1 MSIQRLLREEIE
13 SEFKELSKIT
23 PGGDEYRVAV
33 DGITKLMDRAIEME
47 KNEVDRQDRID
58 ARDSENE
65 FKTKQMEDEK
75 RDRFV
80 KNLLTGVGTIG
91 GLVVTIWGAKK
102 AWKFEETGT
111 VASPVGRNFINK
123 LISFRK

>member
-1 MSIQRLLREEIE
+1 MSIQKLLREEIE

-33 DGITKLMDRAIEME
+33 DGITKLMDRAIELE
-47 KNEVDRQDRID
+47 KNEIDRQDRID

-75 RDRFV
+75 KDRFV

-111 VASPVGRNFINK
+111 VASPVGRSFINK

>member
-13 SEFKELSKIT
+13 SEFKELSTIT
-23 PGGDEYRVAV
+23 PGGENYKVAV

-47 KNEVDRQDRID
+47 KNEIDRQDRID

-65 FKTKQMEDEK
+65 LKMKQMEDEK
-75 RDRFV
+75 KDRFV
-80 KNLLTGVGTIG
+80 KNLLAGVGTIG

-111 VASPVGRNFINK
+111 VASPVGRSFINK

>member
-23 PGGDEYRVAV
+23 PGGEDYKVAV
-33 DGITKLMDRAIEME
+33 DGITKLMDRAIELE
-47 KNEVDRQDRID
+47 KNEIDRQDRM
-58 ARDSENE
+58 
-65 FKTKQMEDEK
+65 KQMEDENEVK
-75 RDRFV
+75 TRQMEDEKKDRFV

-111 VASPVGRNFINK
+111 VASPVGRSFINK

>member
-13 SEFKELSKIT
+13 SEFKELSTIT
-23 PGGDEYRVAV
+23 PGGENYKVAV

-47 KNEVDRQDRID
+47 KNEIDRQDRID

-75 RDRFV
+75 KDRFV
-80 KNLLTGVGTIG
+80 KNLLAGVGTIG

-111 VASPVGRNFINK
+111 VASPVGRSFINK

>member
-65 FKTKQMEDEK
+65 LKTKQMEDEK
-75 RDRFV
+75 KDRFV
-80 KNLLTGVGTIG
+80 KNLLAGVGTIG

-111 VASPVGRNFINK
+111 VASPVGRSFINK

>member
-13 SEFKELSKIT
+13 SEFKELSKVA
-23 PGGDEYRVAV
+23 PGGEDYKIAV

-47 KNEVDRQDRID
+47 KNEIDRQDRID

-75 RDRFV
+75 KDRFV
-80 KNLLTGVGTIG
+80 KNLLAGVGTIG

-111 VASPVGRNFINK
+111 VASPVGRSFINK

>member
-13 SEFKELSKIT
+13 SEFKELSTIA
-23 PGGDEYRVAV
+23 PGGEDYKIAV

-47 KNEVDRQDRID
+47 KNEIDRQDRID

-75 RDRFV
+75 KDRFV
-80 KNLLTGVGTIG
+80 KNLLTGIGTIG

-111 VASPVGRNFINK
+111 VASPVGRSFINK

>member
-23 PGGDEYRVAV
+23 PGGEDYKVAV

-47 KNEVDRQDRID
+47 KNEIDRQDRID

-65 FKTKQMEDEK
+65 LKTKQMEDEK
-75 RDRFV
+75 KDRFV

>member
-23 PGGDEYRVAV
+23 PGGEDYKVAV
-33 DGITKLMDRAIEME
+33 DGITKLMDRAIELE
-47 KNEVDRQDRID
+47 KNEIDRQDRID

-75 RDRFV
+75 KDRFV

>member
-13 SEFKELSKIT
+13 SEFKELSKIA
-23 PGGDEYRVAV
+23 PGGEDYKVAV

-47 KNEVDRQDRID
+47 KNEIDRQDRID

-65 FKTKQMEDEK
+65 LKTKQMEDEK
-75 RDRFV
+75 KDRFV

-111 VASPVGRNFINK
+111 VASPVGRSFINK

>member
-33 DGITKLMDRAIEME
+33 DGITKLMDRAIELE
-47 KNEVDRQDRID
+47 KNEIDRQDRID

-65 FKTKQMEDEK
+65 LKTKQMEDEK
-75 RDRFV
+75 KDRFV

-111 VASPVGRNFINK
+111 VASPVGRSFINK

>member
-13 SEFKELSKIT
+13 SEFKELSTIT
-23 PGGDEYRVAV
+23 PGGENYKVAA
-33 DGITKLMDRAIEME
+33 DGITKLMDRAIEMK
-47 KNEVDRQDRID
+47 KNEIDRQDRID

-65 FKTKQMEDEK
+65 LKTKQMEDEK
-75 RDRFV
+75 KDRFV

-111 VASPVGRNFINK
+111 VASPVGRSFINK

>member
-13 SEFKELSKIT
+13 SEFKELSKIA
-23 PGGDEYRVAV
+23 PGGEDYKVAV

-47 KNEVDRQDRID
+47 KNEIDRQDRID

-65 FKTKQMEDEK
+65 LKTKQMEDEK
-75 RDRFV
+75 KDRFV
-80 KNLLTGVGTIG
+80 KNLLAGVGTIG

-111 VASPVGRNFINK
+111 VASPVGRSFINK

>member
-13 SEFKELSKIT
+13 SEFKELSTIT
-23 PGGDEYRVAV
+23 PGGENYKVAV

-47 KNEVDRQDRID
+47 KNEIDRQDRID

-65 FKTKQMEDEK
+65 LKTRQMEDEK
-75 RDRFV
+75 KDRFV

-111 VASPVGRNFINK
+111 VASPVGRSFINK

>member
-13 SEFKELSKIT
+13 SEFKELSKIA
-23 PGGDEYRVAV
+23 PGGDEYKVAV

-47 KNEVDRQDRID
+47 KNEIDRQDRID

-65 FKTKQMEDEK
+65 LKTKQMEDEK
-75 RDRFV
+75 KDRFV

-111 VASPVGRNFINK
+111 VASPVGRSFINK

>member
-1 MSIQRLLREEIE
+1 MSIQKLLREEIE

-23 PGGDEYRVAV
+23 PGGDEYRVTV
-33 DGITKLMDRAIEME
+33 DGITKLMDRAIELE
-47 KNEVDRQDRID
+47 KNEIDRQDRID

-75 RDRFV
+75 KDRFV

-111 VASPVGRNFINK
+111 VASPVGRSFINK

>member
-13 SEFKELSKIT
+13 SEFKELSKIA
-23 PGGDEYRVAV
+23 PGGEDYKIAV

-47 KNEVDRQDRID
+47 KNEIDRQDRID

-65 FKTKQMEDEK
+65 LKTKQMEDEK
-75 RDRFV
+75 KDRFV
-80 KNLLTGVGTIG
+80 KNLLAGVGTIG

-111 VASPVGRNFINK
+111 VASPVGRSFINK

>member
-1 MSIQRLLREEIE
+1 MRIQRLLREEIE
-13 SEFKELSKIT
+13 SEFKELSTIT
-23 PGGDEYRVAV
+23 PGGENYKVAV
-33 DGITKLMDRAIEME
+33 DGITKLMDQAIEME
-47 KNEVDRQDRID
+47 KNEIDRQDRID

-65 FKTKQMEDEK
+65 LKTKQMEDEK
-75 RDRFV
+75 KDRFV
-80 KNLLTGVGTIG
+80 KNLLAGVGTIG

-111 VASPVGRNFINK
+111 VASPVGRSFINK

>member
-1 MSIQRLLREEIE
+1 MSV
-13 SEFKELSKIT
+13 K
-23 PGGDEYRVAV
+23 
-33 DGITKLMDRAIEME
+33 TKLMDEFDSELGELGKIEVGCKE
-47 KNEVDRQDRID
+47 YQLAVDGVTKLADRIIEID
-58 ARDSENE
+58 KLESDNAMKERV
-65 FKTKQMEDEK
+65 QMYEHELKEQQINDEK
-75 RDRFV
+75 KDRFV

-111 VASPVGRNFINK
+111 VASPVGRSFINK

>member
-13 SEFKELSKIT
+13 SEFKELSKIA
-23 PGGDEYRVAV
+23 PGGEDYKVAV

-47 KNEVDRQDRID
+47 KNEIDRQDRID

-75 RDRFV
+75 KDRFV
-80 KNLLTGVGTIG
+80 KNLLTGLGTIG

-111 VASPVGRNFINK
+111 VASPVGRSFINK

>member
-13 SEFKELSKIT
+13 SEFKELSTIT
-23 PGGDEYRVAV
+23 PGGENYKVAV

-47 KNEVDRQDRID
+47 KNEIERQDRID

-75 RDRFV
+75 KDRFV
-80 KNLLTGVGTIG
+80 KNLLAGVGTIG

>member
-23 PGGDEYRVAV
+23 PGGDEYKVAV

-47 KNEVDRQDRID
+47 KNEIDRQDRID

-65 FKTKQMEDEK
+65 LKTKQMEDEK
-75 RDRFV
+75 KDRFV

-111 VASPVGRNFINK
+111 VASPVGRSFINK

>member
-13 SEFKELSKIT
+13 SEFKELSTIT
-23 PGGDEYRVAV
+23 PGGENYKVAV

-47 KNEVDRQDRID
+47 KTEIDRQDRID

-75 RDRFV
+75 KDRFV
-80 KNLLTGVGTIG
+80 KNLLAGVGTIG

>member
-75 RDRFV
+75 KDRFV

-111 VASPVGRNFINK
+111 VASPVGRSFINK

>member
-13 SEFKELSKIT
+13 SEFKELSKIA
-23 PGGDEYRVAV
+23 PGGEDYKVAV

-47 KNEVDRQDRID
+47 KNEIDRQDRID

-75 RDRFV
+75 KDRFV
-80 KNLLTGVGTIG
+80 KNLLTGLGTIG

-111 VASPVGRNFINK
+111 VASPV
-123 LISFRK
+123 

>member
-13 SEFKELSKIT
+13 SEFKELSTIT
-23 PGGDEYRVAV
+23 PGGENYKVAV

-47 KNEVDRQDRID
+47 KNEIDRQDRID

-75 RDRFV
+75 KDRFV
-80 KNLLTGVGTIG
+80 KNLLTGIGTIG

-111 VASPVGRNFINK
+111 VASPVGRAFINK
-123 LISFRK
+123 LLSFRK

>member
-1 MSIQRLLREEIE
+1 
-13 SEFKELSKIT
+13 
-23 PGGDEYRVAV
+23 
-33 DGITKLMDRAIEME
+33 
-47 KNEVDRQDRID
+47 
-58 ARDSENE
+58 
-65 FKTKQMEDEK
+65 MEDEK
-75 RDRFV
+75 KDRFV

-111 VASPVGRNFINK
+111 VASPVGRSFINK

>member
-1 MSIQRLLREEIE
+1 MSIQKLLREEIE
-13 SEFKELSKIT
+13 SEFKELSTIT
-23 PGGDEYRVAV
+23 PGGENYKVAV

-47 KNEVDRQDRID
+47 KNEIDRQDRID

-65 FKTKQMEDEK
+65 LKTKQMEDEK
-75 RDRFV
+75 KDRFV
-80 KNLLTGVGTIG
+80 KNLLAGVGTIG

-111 VASPVGRNFINK
+111 VASPVGRSFINK

>member
-23 PGGDEYRVAV
+23 PGGEDYKVAV

-47 KNEVDRQDRID
+47 KNEIDRQDRID
-58 ARDSENE
+58 ARDCENE
-65 FKTKQMEDEK
+65 LKTKQMEDEK
-75 RDRFV
+75 KDRFV

-111 VASPVGRNFINK
+111 VASPVGRSFINK

>member
-13 SEFKELSKIT
+13 SEFKELSKIA
-23 PGGDEYRVAV
+23 PGGEDYKVAV
-33 DGITKLMDRAIEME
+33 DGIAKLMDRAIEME
-47 KNEVDRQDRID
+47 KNEIDRQDRID

-65 FKTKQMEDEK
+65 LKTKQMEDEK
-75 RDRFV
+75 KDRFV
-80 KNLLTGVGTIG
+80 KNLLAGVGTIG

-111 VASPVGRNFINK
+111 VASPVGRSFINK

>member
-23 PGGDEYRVAV
+23 PGGDEYRVAI
-33 DGITKLMDRAIEME
+33 DGITKLMDRAIELE
-47 KNEVDRQDRID
+47 KNEIDRQDRID

-65 FKTKQMEDEK
+65 LKTRQMEDEK
-75 RDRFV
+75 KDRFV

-111 VASPVGRNFINK
+111 VASPVGRSFINK

>member
-33 DGITKLMDRAIEME
+33 DGITKLMDRAIELE
-47 KNEVDRQDRID
+47 KNEIDRQDRID

-65 FKTKQMEDEK
+65 LKTKQMEDEK
-75 RDRFV
+75 KDRFV
-80 KNLLTGVGTIG
+80 KNLLAGVGTIG

-111 VASPVGRNFINK
+111 VASPVGRSFINK

>member
-13 SEFKELSKIT
+13 SEFKELSTIT
-23 PGGDEYRVAV
+23 PGGENYKIAV

-47 KNEVDRQDRID
+47 KNEIDRQDRID

-75 RDRFV
+75 KDRFV
-80 KNLLTGVGTIG
+80 KNLLAGVGTIG

-111 VASPVGRNFINK
+111 VASPVGRSFINK

>member
-33 DGITKLMDRAIEME
+33 DGITKLMDRAIELE
-47 KNEVDRQDRID
+47 KNEIDRQDRID

-65 FKTKQMEDEK
+65 LKTRQMEDEK
-75 RDRFV
+75 KDRFV

-111 VASPVGRNFINK
+111 VVSPVGRSFINK

>member
-13 SEFKELSKIT
+13 SEFKELSTIT
-23 PGGDEYRVAV
+23 PGGENYKDAV
-33 DGITKLMDRAIEME
+33 DGITKLMDRAIELE
-47 KNEVDRQDRID
+47 KNEIDRQDRID

-65 FKTKQMEDEK
+65 LKTKQMEDEK
-75 RDRFV
+75 KDRFV

-111 VASPVGRNFINK
+111 VASPVGRSFINK

>member
-1 MSIQRLLREEIE
+1 MSIQKLLREEIE

-65 FKTKQMEDEK
+65 LKTKQMEDEK
-75 RDRFV
+75 KDRFV

>member
-13 SEFKELSKIT
+13 SEFKELSTIT
-23 PGGDEYRVAV
+23 PGGENYKVAV

-47 KNEVDRQDRID
+47 KNEIDRQDRID

-65 FKTKQMEDEK
+65 LKTKQMEDEK
-75 RDRFV
+75 KDRFV
-80 KNLLTGVGTIG
+80 KNLLAGVGTIG

-111 VASPVGRNFINK
+111 VASPVGRSFINK
-123 LISFRK
+123 LVSFRK